1 MCVWLSMNECKG
13 QIYFVL
19 CVNEL
24 KYLSWGIVKGAAPPL
39 VFICP
44 LDTRFLLIFIIMD
57 TNIKNQTDLTFRGD
71 GNGHAFRNPD
81 NYHSPNS
88 SPYDATGIRA
98 TRAYKQAYDLFS
110 KLDDNSWLQRLE
122 AIADSVPY
130 YSANNVF
137 QELFNP
143 GEIANKNKE
152 AISIGVQQ
160 IQQLVAEYQEFVNS
174 LPSTQAKQFSDAN
187 LNPLTQSFS
196 GSNIN
201 PSITPQSAGTPEVTP
216 VTDIISGLVGVVS
229 SVSGGLLSFA
239 SSAFNVYKTLNDARI
254 SERNQL
260 VDFASKG
267 ITSPDSLVSKKNRS
281 FNSMLAVD
289 KLTAKNA
296 VKNETDYLKANLENR
311 FESDFFGRFFNDY
324 ELNDVFKDISDLNF
338 QIYQVERSS
347 QLQSLKSKNSQ
358 DVYNQEYFDN
368 VDASLA
374 ADSYDSQ
381 NDINI
386 KKNDFENSYYSN
398 QKTIENSFN
407 SLIRKWHQKANEG
420 SVFHQYLLLNL
431 RTSGNTGVGD
441 VVGAVKDLVK

>member
-1 MCVWLSMNECKG
+1 
-13 QIYFVL
+13 
-19 CVNEL
+19 
-24 KYLSWGIVKGAAPPL
+24 
-39 VFICP
+39 
-44 LDTRFLLIFIIMD
+44 MD
-57 TNIKNQTDLTFRGD
+57 SNKKNQTDLTLRGS

-81 NYHSPNS
+81 NYHAPNAL
-88 SPYDATGIRA
+88 PYDATGIRA
-98 TRAYKQAYDLFS
+98 TPSYKQAYELFS
-110 KLDDNSWLQRLE
+110 KIEDKRWLQRLE
-122 AIADSVPY
+122 SIADSVPH

-143 GEIANKNKE
+143 GEIANKNQE
-152 AISIGVQQ
+152 AISLGVQQ
-160 IQQLVAEYQEFVNS
+160 IQQLVADYQEYTNS
-174 LPSTQAKQFSDAN
+174 LPSTQAQQFADAN

-201 PSITPQSAGTPEVTP
+201 PSITPQTAGTPEVTP

-267 ITSPDSLVSKKNRS
+267 ITLPDSLISKKNRP

-289 KLTAKNA
+289 KFTSKNA
-296 VKNETDYLKANLENR
+296 IKNESEYLKTNLENR

-338 QIYQVERSS
+338 QIYQLERSS
-347 QLQSLKSKNSQ
+347 QLQSLKSKKSQ
-358 DVYNQEYFDN
+358 DIYNQEYFDN
-368 VDASLA
+368 ADASLA
-374 ADSYDSQ
+374 ADSVDSQ

-386 KKNDFENSYYSN
+386 QKNDFESSYYSN
-398 QKTIENSFN
+398 QKTIEKSFN
-407 SLIRKWHQKANEG
+407 SLIRKWHDKANEG
-420 SVFHQYLLLNL
+420 SVFHQFLLLNL

-441 VVGAVKDLVK
+441 VVGTVKDLVK

>member
-1 MCVWLSMNECKG
+1 MAITSGRTSHGE
-13 QIYFVL
+13 
-19 CVNEL
+19 
-24 KYLSWGIVKGAAPPL
+24 
-39 VFICP
+39 
-44 LDTRFLLIFIIMD
+44 
-57 TNIKNQTDLTFRGD
+57 
-71 GNGHAFRNPD
+71 
-81 NYHSPNS
+81 NS
-88 SPYDATGIRA
+88 SSRSEGTINA
-98 TRAYKQAYDLFS
+98 TRNSESYFHESKEIYSNVNIRSTKAYKDAYAVFS
-110 KLDDNSWLQRLE
+110 KLDDKSWLQRLE
-122 AIADSVPY
+122 AIAGSVPY

-152 AISIGVQQ
+152 AVSLGVQQ

-174 LPSTQAKQFSDAN
+174 LPSTQVKQFSDAN
-187 LNPLTQSFS
+187 LNPLTQSIS

-216 VTDIISGLVGVVS
+216 VTDIISGIVGVVS

-239 SSAFNVYKTLNDARI
+239 SSAINVYKSLNDARI
-254 SERNQL
+254 SERNQI

-267 ITSPDSLVSKKNRS
+267 VTVPDSSISKKNRT

-324 ELNDVFKDISDLNF
+324 ELNDVFKDIADLNL
-338 QIYQVERSS
+338 QIYQLERSS
-347 QLQSLKSKNSQ
+347 QLQSLSSKKSQ
-358 DVYNQEYFDN
+358 DIYNQQYYDN
-368 VDASLA
+368 ADAALA
-374 ADSYDSQ
+374 ADSVDSQ

>member
-1 MCVWLSMNECKG
+1 
-13 QIYFVL
+13 
-19 CVNEL
+19 
-24 KYLSWGIVKGAAPPL
+24 
-39 VFICP
+39 
-44 LDTRFLLIFIIMD
+44 MD
-57 TNIKNQTDLTFRGD
+57 TNKKNQTDLTLRGD

-81 NYHSPNS
+81 TYHAPDAL
-88 SPYDATGIRA
+88 PYDATGIRA
-98 TRAYKQAYDLFS
+98 TTAYKQAYELFS
-110 KLDDNSWLQRLE
+110 KAQDKSWLQRLE

-130 YSANNVF
+130 YTANNVF

-152 AISIGVQQ
+152 AISLGVQQ
-160 IQQLVAEYQEFVNS
+160 IQQLVAEFQEFVNS
-174 LPSTQAKQFSDAN
+174 LPSTQAQQFADAN
-187 LNPLTQSFS
+187 LNPLTQSLS

-216 VTDIISGLVGVVS
+216 VTDIISSLVGVVS

-267 ITSPDSLVSKKNRS
+267 ITLPDSLVSKKNRP

-289 KLTAKNA
+289 KFTSKNA
-296 VKNETDYLKANLENR
+296 IKNESEYLKSNLENR

-338 QIYQVERSS
+338 QIYQLERSS
-347 QLQSLKSKNSQ
+347 QVQSLKSKKSQ
-358 DVYNQEYFDN
+358 DIYNQEYFDN
-368 VDASLA
+368 ADASLA
-374 ADSYDSQ
+374 ADSVDSQ

-386 KKNDFENSYYSN
+386 QKNDFESSYYSN
-398 QKTIENSFN
+398 QKTIEKSFN
-407 SLIRKWHQKANEG
+407 SLIRKWHEKANEG
-420 SVFHQYLLLNL
+420 SVFHQFLLLNL

-441 VVGAVKDLVK
+441 VVGTVKDLVK